1 MNLTLAPVSQTRPTV
16 EAKPASSVSA
26 PAKSAPTKP
35 ALADVVAA
43 IIGDAG
49 SNSLK
54 YVLRSNTH
62 HDGE

>member
-1 MNLTLAPVSQTRPTV
+1 MNLTLAPAPENSTAV
-16 EAKPASSVSA
+16 EAKPAPTASA
-26 PAKSAPTKP
+26 PAKPAPTKP
-35 ALADVVAA
+35 ELADVVAA

-49 SNSLK
+49 KNSLK